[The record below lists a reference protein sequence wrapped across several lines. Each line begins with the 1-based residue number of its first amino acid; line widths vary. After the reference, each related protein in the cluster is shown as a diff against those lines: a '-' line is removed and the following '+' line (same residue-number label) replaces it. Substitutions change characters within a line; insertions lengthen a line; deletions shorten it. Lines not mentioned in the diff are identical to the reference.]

1 MVTDIKAWLPHNLY
15 EIVKKPLSFHI
26 LACLGQSWRDQG
38 GEPLIQKQA
47 SNHIIA
53 NNTIWKIWR
62 NNVLFLILNRKN
74 QLLIDEAEERKAPPY
89 KNKLPIILKPTTESG
104 KSKETISYVLYS
116 QEIVSYMYCIL
127 ILILEQY
134 STDV

>member
-1 MVTDIKAWLPHNLY
+1 MKL
-15 EIVKKPLSFHI
+15 K
-26 LACLGQSWRDQG
+26 R
-38 GEPLIQKQA
+38 GEPLIQKQD

-53 NNTIWKIWR
+53 NITIWKIWR

-116 QEIVSYMYCIL
+116 YSYFRTVQYRRL
-127 ILILEQY
+127 IDHPNQ
-134 STDV
+134 